1 MGILRVP
8 LFETTKRRGFVNFIQ
23 NQFVGNSLIQLLKA
37 IQRFGIL
44 TTDEIVYFLKKT
56 NE

>member
-1 MGILRVP
+1 MGILRAP